1 MIAFIIL
8 GNTHK
13 TTIYPIP
20 KIDAQNRPYIKLLGL
35 TYEIESGRGVV
46 DIGQCQL
53 GHMVG
58 LGQLQEFEFGKGS
71 ETKAVIC
78 VTIEIDRR

>member
-1 MIAFIIL
+1 MIAFIVL

-13 TTIYPIP
+13 TWVYPIP
-20 KIDAQNRPYIKLLGL
+20 KINTQNRPYVEFLGL
-35 TYEIESGRGVV
+35 AHEIESGRGIV
-46 DIGQCQL
+46 DVGQCQL

-78 VTIEIDRR
+78 VTI

>member
-1 MIAFIIL
+1 MGQWWVIFPLYADAMI
-8 GNTHK
+8 
-13 TTIYPIP
+13 
-20 KIDAQNRPYIKLLGL
+20 
-35 TYEIESGRGVV
+35 IESCRGVV